1 MTDEVYSKQVVDQ
14 YLAGIFE
21 LLGSVTRT
29 VAEARRCGQSGFP
42 NQLIADSRLFFA
54 ESSLGSWFDVGCGVG
69 VLRAVHDR
77 EGSEAWTTASRS
89 PVGAGRCVLDRS
101 HGHGLA

>member
-42 NQLIADSRLFFA
+42 NRLVA
-54 ESSLGSWFDVGCGVG
+54 GANRAILAKSSAKTGRWGCVWGY
-69 VLRAVHDR
+69 L
-77 EGSEAWTTASRS
+77 
-89 PVGAGRCVLDRS
+89 
-101 HGHGLA
+101 